1 MRTQIVFDVK
11 EGKIIVASGYA
22 KRAQDPRSKEYKTLQ
37 KIHHDYPDFEI
48 DVRKIKKNTDKETYK
63 GLTYGYMFNYISIH
77 GTEEDAKELEDMIL
91 ISECHRQGFRYP
103 TIKNWFLEKYP
114 DVKTFWIENKKARE
128 PEANTT
134 INPNIFAAEANKD
147 NAA

>member
-1 MRTQIVFDVK
+1 MTNKLSVDFVK
-11 EGKIIVASGYA
+11 GLIIMDKAFA
-22 KRAQDPRSKEYKTLQ
+22 KLAIDTYTEEYTHLQ
-37 KIHHDYPDFEI
+37 KIRLDYPNYKVI
-48 DVRKIKKNTDKETYK
+48 VREIKKNPKKETYK

-114 DVKTFWIENKKARE
+114 DVKTFWIENKKAQE

-134 INPNIFAAEANKD
+134 ITPNIFAAEANKEH
-147 NAA
+147 AA